1 MYLFISLQTFAAK
14 SVNFRNTSDVSSHKH
29 GQSISMSYLAR
40 GTVKKWRLLWKS
52 YKFLL
57 VVFWG
62 SSHSG
67 STMIGWL
74 LDARADWTSFNK
86 FHWGCQTPGWR
97 WPVVVSATPHLGGKA
112 PVTIIIGCYYQV
124 HSWNFNMKP
133 ENDDFQQGISNCRGP
148 FSGSMWI
155 FGAVEQFSGFAAIL
169 LDFGSSNSKRL
180 LIQLWFQH
188 GKPLTSPLPQDIWP
202 HHESGCVRSKPMNL
216 PSNQLEAYS
225 IWSFGSTWLARG
237 LARIGIRD
245 VGKNGG
251 KQQINIP

>member
-40 GTVKKWRLLWKS
+40 GTVKKWRLFWKS

-74 LDARADWTSFNK
+74 LDARAEWTSFNK

-169 LDFGSSNSKRL
+169 LRFWF
-180 LIQLWFQH
+180 IQFQALADPALVPAWKTPNIPFAARYLATPWV
-188 GKPLTSPLPQDIWP
+188 GLRKVQT
-202 HHESGCVRSKPMNL
+202 HESALQPTWGIFD
-216 PSNQLEAYS
+216 LEL
-225 IWSFGSTWLARG
+225 WVHLTGEDWRG
-237 LARIGIRD
+237 
-245 VGKNGG
+245 
-251 KQQINIP
+251 